1 MNDKETF
8 DKLSKYL
15 IAVAFIILIFSF
27 FTPYIFTRNGI
38 VDFSNTGPIG
48 DTIGGVMNPF
58 IGIVSIIVMFLA
70 FYMQFKANKILQSQY
85 EKNQFENLF
94 FELLKTHKENSH
106 NISISHKESLE
117 GNGFGDEQA
126 RLEWLEIRKKG
137 FELLVNQLN
146 EKYNELKTK
155 NPTKDKFDN
164 FSSAYRNFWE
174 DSFGHYFRHLF
185 LMVKFTVSKSEKII
199 SYEEKRNYL
208 RILRA
213 SLTTYEQV
221 FLYYN
226 WLSKYGEKWE
236 DKKNHF
242 FTDYRMI
249 HNVNNAI
256 HSDFSVEDIEPFAE
270 LIKTKKYLKEEN
282 NLEDDL
288 FELYGN

>member
-1 MNDKETF
+1 MKNNETF

-15 IAVAFIILIFSF
+15 IGIAFIILTLSF
-27 FTPYIFTRNGI
+27 FTPYIFTRNGV
-38 VDFSNTGPIG
+38 VDFSNTGQIG
-48 DTIGGVMNPF
+48 DTIGGIMNPF

-94 FELLKTHKENSH
+94 FEMLKTHKENSN

-126 RLEWLEIRKKG
+126 KLEWLENRKKG
-137 FELLVNQLN
+137 FELLVNLLN
-146 EKYNELKTK
+146 EKYDKMKNE
-155 NPTKDKFDN
+155 NPSVNKFDN
-164 FSSAYRNFWE
+164 FSSAYSKFWE

-185 LMVKFTVSKSEKII
+185 LMVKFTVSKSKKII

-213 SLTTYEQV
+213 SLSTYEQV

-226 WLSKYGEKWE
+226 WLSTYGKKWE
-236 DKKNHF
+236 DDKNHF

-249 HNVNNAI
+249 HNVNDAI
-256 HSDFSVEDIEPFAE
+256 HTDFSIENIEPFCD
-270 LIKTKKYLKEEN
+270 LIKTKKFLKEEN

-288 FELYGN
+288 FEHYGN